1 MKLGTD
7 NAYAELGLAP
17 DATQA
22 EVKAAW
28 RRLVSQWHPDRNN
41 SASAVHKMQRLN
53 HALEQI
59 RLHARPDHIDRTQA
73 KPTTTAPQQESSAPH
88 HQGHADAHDQ
98 AQGHRAEAEAQRRTI
113 HRKVKLTLEE
123 AAAGCIKTMQ
133 GKVTETCTPCAGA
146 GYQILGGVCPTC
158 DGSGTQRKRTWYGWL
173 ATTDD
178 CEDCQGTG
186 IARQVC
192 AACEGT
198 GKASSGSYKIPVR
211 IPHGVRDNDLLHV
224 DGRLLRRGAPA
235 INLDLRISVMPHP
248 FFKLDDDGT
257 IRCEIPVDG
266 FAWIA
271 NRTIDVP
278 TLTGLHSLPLSREQ
292 LSYRLSGQG
301 FPIERRSSRGD
312 QIITIQPLF
321 PERLSTDQE
330 ILLDQLVASSS
341 RANGPAQSAQV
352 SAWSQTLQAWEQGQ
366 AKRKR

>member
-17 DATQA
+17 GATQA

-59 RLHARPDHIDRTQA
+59 RLHGRPDNTDRTHA
-73 KPTTTAPQQESSAPH
+73 KPTTTAPPQQGSSEPH
-88 HQGHADAHDQ
+88 HETHADAHKQD
-98 AQGHRAEAEAQRRTI
+98 QGHNAEAQRRTI

-146 GYQILGGVCPTC
+146 GYQVIGGACPTC
-158 DGSGTQRKRTWYGWL
+158 EGSGTQRKRTWYGWL

-178 CEDCQGTG
+178 CEACQGTG

-192 AACEGT
+192 VTCEGT

-211 IPHGVRDNDLLHV
+211 IPHGVRDGDLLHV
-224 DGRLLRRGAPA
+224 DGRLLRRDAPA

-271 NRTIDVP
+271 NRAIDVP
-278 TLTGLHSLPLSREQ
+278 TLAGLHNLPLNREQ
-292 LSYRLSGQG
+292 LSYRLRGLG
-301 FPIERRSSRGD
+301 FPVERRSTRGD
-312 QIITIQPLF
+312 QVITIQPLF
-321 PERLSTDQE
+321 PGQLSTDQQ

-341 RANGPAQSAQV
+341 RTHGQTQAPQLN
-352 SAWSQTLQAWEQGQ
+352 AWSQTLQKWEQGRS
-366 AKRKR
+366 KRKG